1 MVCPQCGARN
11 PERVASCIF
20 CDEPLTL
27 REEKQPKTAPRS
39 AIPEP
44 DELTPGPA
52 HLGSDSSAEGPD
64 RVKFH
69 EHPSPAVEADAGNPP
84 EEEEDVFRELF
95 SEVVEINRRIKLQKS
110 GLDVETLAGLYTARS
125 FSTPEAMGRTTA
137 AIRQLLRTNQ
147 HLAGELERTLERIKA
162 RVRTA
167 NWSRMEK
174 RRFWNGIADGFLARF
189 KLRPAILEKQTRW
202 TEATIDLYEFVLAHS
217 DELSFEGKSVRTSDR
232 QTGEEFVRLLR
243 LAKQYRDA
251 FRAATDRIGEVGEE
265 PLGRRRVADPGPR

>member
-11 PERVASCIF
+11 PECVANCIF
-20 CDEPLTL
+20 CDEPLAL
-27 REEKQPKTAPRS
+27 PERKQAETAPRS
-39 AIPEP
+39 ATAEP
-44 DELTPGPA
+44 DELTYGPEQLQGDA
-52 HLGSDSSAEGPD
+52 PAEGRD
-64 RVKFH
+64 GETSHAHR
-69 EHPSPAVEADAGNPP
+69 SPTVEARAGDPS

-95 SEVVEINRRIKLQKS
+95 AEVVEINRRIKRQKS
-110 GLDVETLAGLYTARS
+110 EIDHETLAGLYTARS

-147 HLAGELERTLERIKA
+147 HLAGELERALGRIKA

-167 NWSRMEK
+167 NWSQVEK
-174 RRFWNGIADGFLARF
+174 RRFWNEIADGFLTRF

-217 DELSFEGKSVRTSDR
+217 DELSFEGKSVRTSERD
-232 QTGEEFVRLLR
+232 TGEEFVRRLR

-251 FRAATDRIGEVGEE
+251 FRAATDRIGEVRGEA
-265 PLGRRRVADPGPR
+265 LGRRRVADSGLK